1 MIITCQECNASFNL
15 DESLLKSSGSKVRCS
30 KCKKVFIAY
39 PSEPLKETET
49 PIEVKSDPEVEQLTE
64 EPETGKVD
72 DSEFGELDL
81 PDMEKLFAEEESPDE
96 EVAEDVLEDIE
107 LDLDLEDESEKAPE
121 DLEAETK
128 PEELDE
134 LDLSD
139 MEKLFAEEESP
150 DEEVAEDVLE
160 DIELDLD
167 LEDELEKVPEDLE
180 AETKPEELDELDL
193 SDMEELLDITE
204 TPEEKVVEEDLED
217 IELDLDLEDE
227 PEKALEDVEAEA
239 KSKEPDELD
248 LSDIE
253 KMLDLEEP
261 ETDEEDEPKEVDLEL
276 DMGMEPELERTPDD
290 IEAGVES
297 EELEEIDLSD
307 IEKMLETEEEAE
319 IDIKEEPVESV
330 LLDDISDK
338 PEPDEPFETED
349 IEREFEIEDTDQEDL
364 TDEEVADMQPM
375 VAKVRPAEK
384 KRISK
389 PLLVLLILVLLGGGC
404 YGTYVLLD
412 FMNIKIP
419 FISDYLNPQDSDTAG
434 NLMIG
439 TLDVDSR
446 FVINAKAGKLF
457 VITGQIK
464 NGYSD
469 VRSYIRVIG
478 KLYTK
483 GKVLAQTETVFCGNV
498 LSDIELSNMEVAAI
512 KERLSNRLGDN
523 KSNMQVKPGQE
534 LPLMIVFATLPDN
547 LEEFA
552 IEVAG
557 STPG

>member
-1 MIITCQECNASFNL
+1 MIITCQECNANFNL
-15 DESLLKSSGSKVRCS
+15 DESLLKSTGSKVRCS

-39 PSEPLKETET
+39 PSEPSKETET
-49 PIEVKSDPEVEQLTE
+49 PIEVKSDPEVEQLTKE
-64 EPETGKVD
+64 LETDKVD
-72 DSEFGELDL
+72 DSESGELDL
-81 PDMEKLFAEEESPDE
+81 PDMEKLFSEEEVVE
-96 EVAEDVLEDIE
+96 EDLEDIE
-107 LDLDLEDESEKAPE
+107 LDLDLEPEPEKTPE
-121 DLEAETK
+121 DIEAETK

-139 MEKLFAEEESP
+139 MEKLFAEEEAP

-167 LEDELEKVPEDLE
+167 LEDEPKKAPDDIE
-180 AETKPEELDELDL
+180 AEAKPEEPDELDL
-193 SDMEELLDITE
+193 FDMEELLDITE
-204 TPEEKVVEEDLED
+204 APEEKVVEEDLED

-227 PEKALEDVEAEA
+227 PEKAPEDVEAEA
-239 KSKEPDELD
+239 KSEEPDELD

-261 ETDEEDEPKEVDLEL
+261 ETDEEDEPKEVELEL
-276 DMGMEPELERTPDD
+276 DMGMEPELERTPED

-297 EELEEIDLSD
+297 EELEEVDLSD
-307 IEKMLETEEEAE
+307 IEKMLEIEEEAE
-319 IDIKEEPVESV
+319 IDIEEEPVDSV

-338 PEPDEPFETED
+338 PEPDEPFEIED

-419 FISDYLNPQDSDTAG
+419 FISDYLNPQDSDTTG
-434 NLMIG
+434 NLMIE

-446 FVINAKAGKLF
+446 FVVNAKAGKLF

-483 GKVLAQTETVFCGNV
+483 GKILAQTGTVFCGNV

-512 KERLSNRLGDN
+512 KKRLSNRLGDN

-534 LPLMIVFATLPDN
+534 LPFMIVFANLPDN

>member
-1 MIITCQECNASFNL
+1 MIITCQECNANFNL
-15 DESLLKSSGSKVRCS
+15 DESLLKSTGSKVRCS

-39 PSEPLKETET
+39 PSEPSKETET
-49 PIEVKSDPEVEQLTE
+49 PIEVKSDPEVEQLTKE
-64 EPETGKVD
+64 LETGKVD
-72 DSEFGELDL
+72 DSESGELDL
-81 PDMEKLFAEEESPDE
+81 PDMEKLFSEEEVVE
-96 EVAEDVLEDIE
+96 EDLEDIE
-107 LDLDLEDESEKAPE
+107 LDLDLEPEPEKTPE
-121 DLEAETK
+121 DIEAETK

-139 MEKLFAEEESP
+139 MEKLFAEEEAP

-167 LEDELEKVPEDLE
+167 LEDEPKKAPDDIE
-180 AETKPEELDELDL
+180 AEAKPEEPDELDL
-193 SDMEELLDITE
+193 FDMEELLDITE
-204 TPEEKVVEEDLED
+204 APEEKVVEEDLED

-227 PEKALEDVEAEA
+227 PEKAPEDVEAEA
-239 KSKEPDELD
+239 KSEEPDELD

-261 ETDEEDEPKEVDLEL
+261 ETDEEDEPKEVELEL
-276 DMGMEPELERTPDD
+276 DMGMEPELERTPED

-297 EELEEIDLSD
+297 EELEEVDLSD
-307 IEKMLETEEEAE
+307 IEKMLEIEEEAE
-319 IDIKEEPVESV
+319 IDIEEEPVDSV

-338 PEPDEPFETED
+338 PEPDEPFEIED

-419 FISDYLNPQDSDTAG
+419 FISDYLNPQDSDTTG
-434 NLMIG
+434 NLMIE

-446 FVINAKAGKLF
+446 FVVNAKAGKLF

-483 GKVLAQTETVFCGNV
+483 GKILAQTGTVFCGNV
-498 LSDIELSNMEVAAI
+498 LLDIELSNMEVVAI
-512 KERLSNRLGDN
+512 KKRLSNRLGDN

-534 LPLMIVFATLPDN
+534 LPFMIVFANLPDN

>member
-15 DESLLKSSGSKVRCS
+15 DESLLKSTGSKVRCS

-39 PSEPLKETET
+39 PSEPSRETKT
-49 PIEVKSDPEVEQLTE
+49 PIEVKSDHEVEQLTE
-64 EPETGKVD
+64 ESETGKVD

-81 PDMEKLFAEEESPDE
+81 PDMEKLFSEEE
-96 EVAEDVLEDIE
+96 
-107 LDLDLEDESEKAPE
+107 
-121 DLEAETK
+121 
-128 PEELDE
+128 
-134 LDLSD
+134 
-139 MEKLFAEEESP
+139 
-150 DEEVAEDVLE
+150 
-160 DIELDLD
+160 
-167 LEDELEKVPEDLE
+167 
-180 AETKPEELDELDL
+180 
-193 SDMEELLDITE
+193 
-204 TPEEKVVEEDLED
+204 VVEEDLED

-227 PEKALEDVEAEA
+227 PEKAPEDVEAEA
-239 KSKEPDELD
+239 KPEEPDELDLSDMEKLFAEEEGPDEEIAEDVLEDIELDLDLEDEPEKAPEDVEAEAKPEEPDELDLFDMEELLDMTEAPEEEVVEEDLEDIELDLDLEDEPEKAPEDVEAEAKPEEPDELD

-261 ETDEEDEPKEVDLEL
+261 ETDEEDEPKEVELEL
-276 DMGMEPELERTPDD
+276 DMGMEPELERTTED

-297 EELEEIDLSD
+297 EELEEVDLSD
-307 IEKMLETEEEAE
+307 IEKMLEIEEEAE
-319 IDIKEEPVESV
+319 IDIEEEPVDSV
-330 LLDDISDK
+330 LFDDISDK
-338 PEPDEPFETED
+338 PEPDEPSETED

-364 TDEEVADMQPM
+364 TDEEIADMQPM

-419 FISDYLNPQDSDTAG
+419 FISDYLNPQDSDTTG

-446 FVINAKAGKLF
+446 FVVNAKAGKLF

-483 GKVLAQTETVFCGNV
+483 GKVLVQTETIFCGNV
-498 LSDIELSNMEVAAI
+498 LSDIELSNMEIAAI
-512 KERLSNRLGDN
+512 KKRLSNRLGDN
-523 KSNMQVKPGQE
+523 KSNMQVKFGQE
-534 LPLMIVFATLPDN
+534 LPFMIVFANLPDN

>member
-1 MIITCQECNASFNL
+1 MIITCQECNANFNL
-15 DESLLKSSGSKVRCS
+15 DESLLKSTGSKVRCS

-39 PSEPLKETET
+39 PSEPSKETET
-49 PIEVKSDPEVEQLTE
+49 PIEVKSDPEVEQLTKE
-64 EPETGKVD
+64 LETDKVD
-72 DSEFGELDL
+72 DSESGELDL
-81 PDMEKLFAEEESPDE
+81 PDMEKLFSEEEVVEEDLEDIELDLDLEPEPEKAPEDIEAATKPEELDELDLSDMEKLFAEEEAPDE

-107 LDLDLEDESEKAPE
+107 LDLDLEDEPKKAP
-121 DLEAETK
+121 DDIEAEAK
-128 PEELDE
+128 PEEPDE
-134 LDLSD
+134 LDL
-139 MEKLFAEEESP
+139 F
-150 DEEVAEDVLE
+150 
-160 DIELDLD
+160 
-167 LEDELEKVPEDLE
+167 
-180 AETKPEELDELDL
+180 
-193 SDMEELLDITE
+193 DMEELLDITE
-204 TPEEKVVEEDLED
+204 APEEKVVEEDLED

-227 PEKALEDVEAEA
+227 PEKAPEDVEAEA
-239 KSKEPDELD
+239 KSEEPDELD

-261 ETDEEDEPKEVDLEL
+261 ETDEEDEPKEVELEL
-276 DMGMEPELERTPDD
+276 DMGMEPELERTPED

-297 EELEEIDLSD
+297 EELEEVDLSD
-307 IEKMLETEEEAE
+307 IEKMLEIEEEAE
-319 IDIKEEPVESV
+319 IDIEEEPVDSV

-338 PEPDEPFETED
+338 PEPDELFETED

-419 FISDYLNPQDSDTAG
+419 FISDYLNPQDSDTTG
-434 NLMIG
+434 NLMIE

-446 FVINAKAGKLF
+446 FVVNAKAGKLF

-483 GKVLAQTETVFCGNV
+483 GKILAQTGTVFCGNV

-512 KERLSNRLGDN
+512 KKRLSNRLGDN

-534 LPLMIVFATLPDN
+534 LPFMIVFANLPDN

>member
-15 DESLLKSSGSKVRCS
+15 DESLLKSTGSKVRCS

-107 LDLDLEDESEKAPE
+107 LDLDLEDEPERAPE
-121 DLEAETK
+121 DLEAATK

-150 DEEVAEDVLE
+150 DEEVAEDV
-160 DIELDLD
+160 
-167 LEDELEKVPEDLE
+167 
-180 AETKPEELDELDL
+180 
-193 SDMEELLDITE
+193 
-204 TPEEKVVEEDLED
+204 
-217 IELDLDLEDE
+217 
-227 PEKALEDVEAEA
+227 EAEA
-239 KSKEPDELD
+239 KSEEPDELD

-297 EELEEIDLSD
+297 EELEEVDLSD

-319 IDIKEEPVESV
+319 IDIKEEPVDSV

-534 LPLMIVFATLPDN
+534 LPFMIIFATLPDN

>member
-1 MIITCQECNASFNL
+1 MIITCQECNANFNL
-15 DESLLKSSGSKVRCS
+15 DESLLKSTGSKVRCS

-39 PSEPLKETET
+39 PSEPSKETET
-49 PIEVKSDPEVEQLTE
+49 PIEVKSDPEVEQLTKE
-64 EPETGKVD
+64 LETDKVD
-72 DSEFGELDL
+72 DLESDELDL
-81 PDMEKLFAEEESPDE
+81 PDMEKLFSEEEVVE
-96 EVAEDVLEDIE
+96 EDLEDIE
-107 LDLDLEDESEKAPE
+107 LDLDLEPEPEKTPE
-121 DLEAETK
+121 DIEAETK

-139 MEKLFAEEESP
+139 MEKLFAEEEAP

-167 LEDELEKVPEDLE
+167 LEDEPKKAPDDIE
-180 AETKPEELDELDL
+180 AEAKPEEPDELDL
-193 SDMEELLDITE
+193 FDMEELLDITE
-204 TPEEKVVEEDLED
+204 APEEKVVEEDLED

-227 PEKALEDVEAEA
+227 PEKAPEDVEAEA
-239 KSKEPDELD
+239 KSEEPDELD

-261 ETDEEDEPKEVDLEL
+261 ETDEEDEPKEVELEL
-276 DMGMEPELERTPDD
+276 DMGMEPELERTPED

-297 EELEEIDLSD
+297 EELEEVDLSD
-307 IEKMLETEEEAE
+307 IEKMLEIEEEAE
-319 IDIKEEPVESV
+319 IDIEEEPVDSV

-338 PEPDEPFETED
+338 PEPDEPFEIED

-419 FISDYLNPQDSDTAG
+419 FISDYLNPQDSDTTG
-434 NLMIG
+434 NLMIE

-446 FVINAKAGKLF
+446 FVVNAKAGKLF

-483 GKVLAQTETVFCGNV
+483 GKILAQTGTVFCGNV
-498 LSDIELSNMEVAAI
+498 LSDIELSNMEVVAI
-512 KERLSNRLGDN
+512 KKRLSNRLGDN

-534 LPLMIVFATLPDN
+534 LPFMIVFANLPDN

>member
-1 MIITCQECNASFNL
+1 
-15 DESLLKSSGSKVRCS
+15 
-30 KCKKVFIAY
+30 
-39 PSEPLKETET
+39 
-49 PIEVKSDPEVEQLTE
+49 
-64 EPETGKVD
+64 
-72 DSEFGELDL
+72 
-81 PDMEKLFAEEESPDE
+81 
-96 EVAEDVLEDIE
+96 
-107 LDLDLEDESEKAPE
+107 
-121 DLEAETK
+121 
-128 PEELDE
+128 
-134 LDLSD
+134 
-139 MEKLFAEEESP
+139 
-150 DEEVAEDVLE
+150 
-160 DIELDLD
+160 
-167 LEDELEKVPEDLE
+167 
-180 AETKPEELDELDL
+180 
-193 SDMEELLDITE
+193 
-204 TPEEKVVEEDLED
+204 
-217 IELDLDLEDE
+217 
-227 PEKALEDVEAEA
+227 
-239 KSKEPDELD
+239 
-248 LSDIE
+248 
-253 KMLDLEEP
+253 MLDLEEP
-261 ETDEEDEPKEVDLEL
+261 ETDEEDEPKEVELEL
-276 DMGMEPELERTPDD
+276 DMGMEPELERTTED

-297 EELEEIDLSD
+297 EELEEVDLSD
-307 IEKMLETEEEAE
+307 IEKMLEIEEEAE
-319 IDIKEEPVESV
+319 IDIEEEPVDSV
-330 LLDDISDK
+330 LLDDISDM
-338 PEPDEPFETED
+338 PEPDEPSETED

-419 FISDYLNPQDSDTAG
+419 FISDYLNPQDSDTTG

-464 NGYSD
+464 NGYLD
-469 VRSYIRVIG
+469 VRSFIRVIG

-483 GKVLAQTETVFCGNV
+483 GKVLEQTETVFCGNV
-498 LSDIELSNMEVAAI
+498 LSDIELSNMEIAAI
-512 KERLSNRLGDN
+512 KKRLSNRLGDN

-534 LPLMIVFATLPDN
+534 LPFMIVFANLPDN

>member
-1 MIITCQECNASFNL
+1 MIITCQECNANFNL
-15 DESLLKSSGSKVRCS
+15 DESLLKSTGSKVRCS

-39 PSEPLKETET
+39 PSEPSKEIET
-49 PIEVKSDPEVEQLTE
+49 PIEVKSDPEVEQLTKE
-64 EPETGKVD
+64 LETGKVD
-72 DSEFGELDL
+72 DSESGELDL
-81 PDMEKLFAEEESPDE
+81 PDMEKLFSEEEVVEEDLEDIELDLDLEPEPEKAPEDIEAATKPEELDELDLSDMEKLFAEEEAPDE

-107 LDLDLEDESEKAPE
+107 LDLDLEDEPKKAP
-121 DLEAETK
+121 DDIEAEAK
-128 PEELDE
+128 PEEPDE
-134 LDLSD
+134 LDL
-139 MEKLFAEEESP
+139 F
-150 DEEVAEDVLE
+150 
-160 DIELDLD
+160 
-167 LEDELEKVPEDLE
+167 
-180 AETKPEELDELDL
+180 
-193 SDMEELLDITE
+193 DMEELLDITE
-204 TPEEKVVEEDLED
+204 APEEKVVEEDLED

-227 PEKALEDVEAEA
+227 PEKAPEDVEAEA
-239 KSKEPDELD
+239 KSEEPDELD

-261 ETDEEDEPKEVDLEL
+261 ETDEEDEPKEVELEL
-276 DMGMEPELERTPDD
+276 DMGMEPELERTPED

-297 EELEEIDLSD
+297 EELEEVDLSD
-307 IEKMLETEEEAE
+307 IEKMLEIEEEAE
-319 IDIKEEPVESV
+319 IDIEEEPVDSV

-338 PEPDEPFETED
+338 PEPDEPFEIED

-419 FISDYLNPQDSDTAG
+419 FISDYLNPQDSDTTG
-434 NLMIG
+434 NLMIE

-446 FVINAKAGKLF
+446 FVVNAKAGKLF

-483 GKVLAQTETVFCGNV
+483 GKVLVQTETIFCGNV
-498 LSDIELSNMEVAAI
+498 LSDIELSNMEIAAI
-512 KERLSNRLGDN
+512 KKRLSNRLGDN

-534 LPLMIVFATLPDN
+534 LPFMIVFANLPDN

>member
-1 MIITCQECNASFNL
+1 MIITCQECSASFNL
-15 DESLLKSSGSKVRCS
+15 DESLLKSTGSKVRCS

-72 DSEFGELDL
+72 YSEFGELDL

-107 LDLDLEDESEKAPE
+107 LDLDLEDELEKAPE
-121 DLEAETK
+121 DLEAATK

-150 DEEVAEDVLE
+150 DEEVAEDV
-160 DIELDLD
+160 
-167 LEDELEKVPEDLE
+167 E
-180 AETKPEELDELDL
+180 AEAKSEEPDELDL

-297 EELEEIDLSD
+297 EELEEVDLSD

-319 IDIKEEPVESV
+319 IDIKEEPVDSV

-534 LPLMIVFATLPDN
+534 LPFMIIFATLPDN

>member
-1 MIITCQECNASFNL
+1 MIITCQECNANFNL
-15 DESLLKSSGSKVRCS
+15 DESLLKSTGSKVRCS

-39 PSEPLKETET
+39 PSEPSKETET
-49 PIEVKSDPEVEQLTE
+49 PIEVKSDPEVEQLTKE
-64 EPETGKVD
+64 LETGKVD
-72 DSEFGELDL
+72 DSESGELDL
-81 PDMEKLFAEEESPDE
+81 PDMEKLFSEEEVVE
-96 EVAEDVLEDIE
+96 EDLEDIE
-107 LDLDLEDESEKAPE
+107 LDLDLEPEPEKTPE
-121 DLEAETK
+121 DIEAETK

-139 MEKLFAEEESP
+139 MEKLFAEEEAP

-167 LEDELEKVPEDLE
+167 LEDEPKKAPDDVE
-180 AETKPEELDELDL
+180 AEAKPEEPDELDL
-193 SDMEELLDITE
+193 FDMEELLDITE
-204 TPEEKVVEEDLED
+204 APEEKVVEEDLED

-227 PEKALEDVEAEA
+227 PEKAPEDVEAEA
-239 KSKEPDELD
+239 KSEEPDELD

-261 ETDEEDEPKEVDLEL
+261 ETDEEDEPKEVELEL
-276 DMGMEPELERTPDD
+276 DMGMEPELERTPED

-297 EELEEIDLSD
+297 EELEEVDLSD
-307 IEKMLETEEEAE
+307 IEKMLEIEEEAE
-319 IDIKEEPVESV
+319 IDIEEEPVDSV

-338 PEPDEPFETED
+338 PEPDEPFEIED

-419 FISDYLNPQDSDTAG
+419 FISDYLNPQDSDTTG
-434 NLMIG
+434 NLMIE

-446 FVINAKAGKLF
+446 FVVNAKAGKLF

-483 GKVLAQTETVFCGNV
+483 GKILAQTGTVFCGNV

-512 KERLSNRLGDN
+512 KKRLSNRLGDN

-534 LPLMIVFATLPDN
+534 LPFMIVFANLPDN

>member
-1 MIITCQECNASFNL
+1 MIITCQECSASFNL
-15 DESLLKSSGSKVRCS
+15 DESLLKSTGSKVRCS

-49 PIEVKSDPEVEQLTE
+49 PIEVKSDPEVEQLIE

-107 LDLDLEDESEKAPE
+107 LDLDLEDEPERAPE
-121 DLEAETK
+121 DLEAATK

-150 DEEVAEDVLE
+150 DEEVAEDV
-160 DIELDLD
+160 
-167 LEDELEKVPEDLE
+167 E
-180 AETKPEELDELDL
+180 AEAKSEEPDELDL

-239 KSKEPDELD
+239 KSEEPDELD

-297 EELEEIDLSD
+297 EELEEVDLSD

-319 IDIKEEPVESV
+319 IDIKEEPVDSV

-534 LPLMIVFATLPDN
+534 LPFMIIFATLPDN

>member
-1 MIITCQECNASFNL
+1 MIITCQECSASFNL
-15 DESLLKSSGSKVRCS
+15 DESLLKSTGSKVRCS

-49 PIEVKSDPEVEQLTE
+49 PIEVKSDPEVEQLIE

-107 LDLDLEDESEKAPE
+107 LDLDLEDEPEKAPE
-121 DLEAETK
+121 DLEAATK

-150 DEEVAEDVLE
+150 DEEVAEDV
-160 DIELDLD
+160 
-167 LEDELEKVPEDLE
+167 E
-180 AETKPEELDELDL
+180 AEAKSEEPDELDL

-239 KSKEPDELD
+239 KSEEPDELD

-297 EELEEIDLSD
+297 EELEEVDLSD

-319 IDIKEEPVESV
+319 IDIKEEPVDSV

-534 LPLMIVFATLPDN
+534 LPFMIIFATLPDN

>member
-1 MIITCQECNASFNL
+1 
-15 DESLLKSSGSKVRCS
+15 
-30 KCKKVFIAY
+30 
-39 PSEPLKETET
+39 
-49 PIEVKSDPEVEQLTE
+49 
-64 EPETGKVD
+64 
-72 DSEFGELDL
+72 
-81 PDMEKLFAEEESPDE
+81 
-96 EVAEDVLEDIE
+96 
-107 LDLDLEDESEKAPE
+107 
-121 DLEAETK
+121 
-128 PEELDE
+128 
-134 LDLSD
+134 
-139 MEKLFAEEESP
+139 
-150 DEEVAEDVLE
+150 
-160 DIELDLD
+160 
-167 LEDELEKVPEDLE
+167 
-180 AETKPEELDELDL
+180 
-193 SDMEELLDITE
+193 
-204 TPEEKVVEEDLED
+204 
-217 IELDLDLEDE
+217 
-227 PEKALEDVEAEA
+227 
-239 KSKEPDELD
+239 
-248 LSDIE
+248 
-253 KMLDLEEP
+253 
-261 ETDEEDEPKEVDLEL
+261 
-276 DMGMEPELERTPDD
+276 
-290 IEAGVES
+290 
-297 EELEEIDLSD
+297 
-307 IEKMLETEEEAE
+307 MLEIEEEAE
-319 IDIKEEPVESV
+319 IDIEEEPVDSV

-338 PEPDEPFETED
+338 PEPDEPFEIED

-419 FISDYLNPQDSDTAG
+419 FISDYLNPQDSDTTG
-434 NLMIG
+434 NLMIE

-446 FVINAKAGKLF
+446 FVVNAKAGKLF

-483 GKVLAQTETVFCGNV
+483 GKILAQTGTVFCGNV
-498 LSDIELSNMEVAAI
+498 LSDIELSNMEVVAI
-512 KERLSNRLGDN
+512 KKRLSNRLGDN

-534 LPLMIVFATLPDN
+534 LPFMIVFANLPDN

>member
-1 MIITCQECNASFNL
+1 MIITCQECNANFNL
-15 DESLLKSSGSKVRCS
+15 DESLLKSTGSKVRCS

-39 PSEPLKETET
+39 PSEPSKETET
-49 PIEVKSDPEVEQLTE
+49 PIEVKSDPEVEQLTKE
-64 EPETGKVD
+64 LETGKVD
-72 DSEFGELDL
+72 DSESGELDL
-81 PDMEKLFAEEESPDE
+81 PDMEKLFSEEEVVEEDLEDIELDLDLEPEPEKAPEDIEAATKPEELDELDLSDMEKLFAEEEAPDE

-107 LDLDLEDESEKAPE
+107 LDLDLEDEPKKAP
-121 DLEAETK
+121 DDIEAEAK
-128 PEELDE
+128 PEEPDE
-134 LDLSD
+134 LDL
-139 MEKLFAEEESP
+139 F
-150 DEEVAEDVLE
+150 
-160 DIELDLD
+160 
-167 LEDELEKVPEDLE
+167 
-180 AETKPEELDELDL
+180 
-193 SDMEELLDITE
+193 DMEELLDITE
-204 TPEEKVVEEDLED
+204 APEEKVVEEDLED

-227 PEKALEDVEAEA
+227 PEKAPEDVEAEA
-239 KSKEPDELD
+239 KSEEPDELD

-261 ETDEEDEPKEVDLEL
+261 ETDEEDEPKEVELEL
-276 DMGMEPELERTPDD
+276 DMGMEPELERTPED

-297 EELEEIDLSD
+297 EELEEVDLSD
-307 IEKMLETEEEAE
+307 IEKMLEIEEEAE
-319 IDIKEEPVESV
+319 IDIEEEPVDSV

-338 PEPDEPFETED
+338 PEPDEPFEIED

-419 FISDYLNPQDSDTAG
+419 FISDYLNPQDSDTTG
-434 NLMIG
+434 NLMIE

-446 FVINAKAGKLF
+446 FVVNAKAGKLF

-483 GKVLAQTETVFCGNV
+483 GKILAQTGTVFCGNV

-512 KERLSNRLGDN
+512 KKRLSNRLGDN

-534 LPLMIVFATLPDN
+534 LPFMIVFANLPDN